1 MKYKSM
7 HAVLTTG
14 QDTFHLTEIPV
25 PTPGYGEVLL
35 RVYACGVCTSEV
47 HLLQTLSQ
55 PASYAIHEV
64 PVGPQPG
71 MHDWQVRRTVEEA
84 RAASFDEPLLLGH
97 EVSGQVEAL
106 GEGVSGVQIG
116 QRVTALAQRGFA
128 EYVVVRAANLVSLPD
143 DLPFYLALGEPIGCA
158 VNAAIRARVE
168 IGDTVGL
175 VGTGFMGLLLLQL
188 LAQRGAARVIAI
200 DPRSNARTLA
210 QQLGA
215 DIVLDPVQED
225 PMEAIWRLTEGKG
238 ADVVIEATGNQAG
251 LTLAS
256 HLTRTRGRLVIYG
269 YHQGDARTVEM
280 QLWNLRGLDVVNAHQ
295 RDDAE
300 YLAGMRRG
308 ITMLKYGKL
317 RMAPLVTHRF
327 LLEQTAEAFA
337 LAARCPEHFIK
348 AVVEPTQGEA

>member
-1 MKYKSM
+1 MR
-7 HAVLTTG
+7 AVLTID
-14 QDTFHLTEIPV
+14 QDTFHLTDIPI

-35 RVYACGVCTSEV
+35 RVYACGVCNSEV
-47 HLLQTLSQ
+47 HLLQTLAQ
-55 PASYAIHEV
+55 PVSYAIHEV

-84 RAASFDEPLLLGH
+84 NTARSDEPLLLGH
-97 EVSGQVEAL
+97 EVSGQVETL

-128 EYVVVRAANLVSLPD
+128 EYVVVRAANLVPLPN
-143 DLPFYLALGEPIGCA
+143 DLPFHLALGEPIGCA
-158 VNAAIRARVE
+158 VNAAIRAKVE
-168 IGDTVGL
+168 IGDTVGM

-188 LAQRGAARVIAI
+188 LAQCGAARVVAI
-200 DPRSNARTLA
+200 DLRSSARTLA

-215 DIVLDPVQED
+215 DIVIDPVQED
-225 PMEAIWRLTEGKG
+225 PMEAMLRLTEGKG

-256 HLTRTRGRLVIYG
+256 NLTRTRGRLVIYG
-269 YHQGDARTVEM
+269 YHQGDSRTVDM

-308 ITMLKYGKL
+308 IAMLKYGKL
-317 RMAPLVTHRF
+317 RTAPLVTHRF
-327 LLEQTAEAFA
+327 PLEQTAEAFA
-337 LAARCPEHFIK
+337 LAAKRPEHFIK
-348 AVVEPTQGEA
+348 AVVEPTEASSQGSF